1 MIKADVYYRAESDQ
15 LVIVTPVYV
24 LQEESQKA
32 DNYDYKVKFETYL
45 PIGYAVD
52 NGEIVFII
60 ALVGLLHFEKIG
72 EL

>member
-24 LQEESQKA
+24 LQNEIGNISGNQITLE
-32 DNYDYKVKFETYL
+32 NYL

-52 NGEIVFII
+52 NNEILFIL
-60 ALVGLLHFEKIG
+60 AMEGLKHFEYLG

>member
-15 LVIVTPVYV
+15 LVIVLPVYAF
-24 LQEESQKA
+24 QEESTKV
-32 DNYDYKVKFETYL
+32 DDYDYKVKFETYL

-52 NGEIVFII
+52 NGEIIFVLGFE
-60 ALVGLLHFEKIG
+60 GLKHFEPIG

>member
-24 LQEESQKA
+24 LQNEIGNISGNQITLE
-32 DNYDYKVKFETYL
+32 NYL

-52 NGEIVFII
+52 NGEIIFI
-60 ALVGLLHFEKIG
+60 LGFEGLKHFEPIG

>member
-15 LVIVTPVYV
+15 LVIVLPVYV
-24 LQEESQKA
+24 LQNEIGNISGNQITLE
-32 DNYDYKVKFETYL
+32 NYL

-52 NGEIVFII
+52 NGEIIFI
-60 ALVGLLHFEKIG
+60 LGFEGLKHFEYLG